1 MNNILIIHLKRFGD
15 LVSAIKSQHPHSNIS
30 LLCFEEFSSVTK
42 LIPSLKNVYTINRNS
57 LNTLTK
63 GQLYNTGFAIE
74 ELRAKLVSVA
84 KENWDR
90 VINIT
95 NDRASAHLC
104 SWLLA
109 QNSKSKI
116 KGIRVDDNNLVVAS
130 DFWSLT
136 YNDVLTK
143 TVNNSPLNFR
153 DVWSRMTGVE
163 ELEPAKLLTNA
174 RNEETVSRNFDTIRK
189 TKGSVVGIQVHCSVK
204 DKGFTDEFV
213 VELCDQYSAKNI
225 SPVLLIAPNK
235 EERSRSRNIAEACL
249 TKPIVIECDF
259 IALSSVVKN
268 LDLVVTPDTVTKHF
282 ADAQNTPCLEISLG
296 SSPVFKQAT
305 MNPNSLLVVSNCR
318 TLRSVNIPFVLE
330 ATAALLTNNR
340 NARFTSPQANVYS
353 PRRLNGQTVYVTKTS
368 TSNDEV
374 ELERHSQTLL
384 LNRIANINNTN
395 SDDITSIAIESV
407 NNPVTAKAWAN
418 KTSDAISNQTR
429 EVLHAIRSLL
439 QVKENPKKVSS
450 FVEALDRVLNVTDTL
465 TTASLSSIIFRSK
478 LESLPP
484 ANFNENARVIE
495 SLLFEL
501 KANLQTS
508 QSLVQNWEMAFNS
521 IRSDSK
527 RSRSDVTT
535 DLR

>member
-1 MNNILIIHLKRFGD
+1 
-15 LVSAIKSQHPHSNIS
+15 
-30 LLCFEEFSSVTK
+30 
-42 LIPSLKNVYTINRNS
+42 
-57 LNTLTK
+57 
-63 GQLYNTGFAIE
+63 
-74 ELRAKLVSVA
+74 
-84 KENWDR
+84 
-90 VINIT
+90 
-95 NDRASAHLC
+95 
-104 SWLLA
+104 
-109 QNSKSKI
+109 
-116 KGIRVDDNNLVVAS
+116 
-130 DFWSLT
+130 
-136 YNDVLTK
+136 
-143 TVNNSPLNFR
+143 
-153 DVWSRMTGVE
+153 MT
-163 ELEPAKLLTNA
+163 
-174 RNEETVSRNFDTIRK
+174 R
-189 TKGSVVGIQVHCSVK
+189 
-204 DKGFTDEFV
+204 
-213 VELCDQYSAKNI
+213 
-225 SPVLLIAPNK
+225 
-235 EERSRSRNIAEACL
+235 
-249 TKPIVIECDF
+249 
-259 IALSSVVKN
+259 
-268 LDLVVTPDTVTKHF
+268 
-282 ADAQNTPCLEISLG
+282 
-296 SSPVFKQAT
+296 
-305 MNPNSLLVVSNCR
+305 
-318 TLRSVNIPFVLE
+318 
-330 ATAALLTNNR
+330 
-340 NARFTSPQANVYS
+340 
-353 PRRLNGQTVYVTKTS
+353 TS

-407 NNPVTAKAWAN
+407 NNPATAKSWAN

-508 QSLVQNWEMAFNS
+508 QSLVQNWEMAFSS